1 MDLYRRLVESA
12 PDAILVVEDHRIVF
26 ANPAAV
32 TLAGMTRTDDLI
44 GQSVLDRLH
53 SDHHELFRQRLD
65 EWRTGN
71 STRILDVSLRRADG
85 TSVDVGV
92 IGAPLGD
99 QASGAVH
106 LVLRDIRERKRAE
119 RSLRESEERLS
130 LALAGAL
137 EGVWDW
143 NLETNGVVYS
153 SRWTEML

>member
-1 MDLYRRLVESA
+1 MDVYRRLVESA

-71 STRILDVSLRRADG
+71 STRILDVSLRRDTPRRG
-85 TSVDVGV
+85 LWLDTS
-92 IGAPLGD
+92 D
-99 QASGAVH
+99 QTPEETTTEI
-106 LVLRDIRERKRAE
+106 LTRLPEAE
-119 RSLRESEERLS
+119 
-130 LALAGAL
+130 
-137 EGVWDW
+137 W
-143 NLETNGVVYS
+143 
-153 SRWTEML
+153 